1 MKLITYRKDGV
12 ERVGILSA
20 DERMVMPTRFDSMN
34 ELICSG
40 VSVKDPGEIQAPD
53 PDEPVALADVEL
65 LSPIPRPLQDVICLG
80 INYAAHAEESARFKK
95 ESFDRPQE
103 YTIYFSKR
111 VNEAVAPGGYVLA
124 HDDIEK
130 KLDYE
135 VELAV
140 VIGKEAKNVPA
151 EKAGE
156 YVFGYTILND
166 MSARDLQTNH
176 KQWYLGKSL
185 DAFTPIGPCIVTE
198 EEIKW
203 PPALG
208 IRSWING
215 ELRQDS
221 NTDMLLRDIGGIIE
235 ELSRGITLLP
245 GTIIATGTPAGVG
258 MGFEPPKFIGKGDV
272 IRCEIEGIG
281 VLENT
286 VK

>member
-1 MKLITYRKDGV
+1 MKREEEIMKLLTFKIEGK
-12 ERVGILSA
+12 ERVGILSE
-20 DERMVMPTRFDSMN
+20 DEKTVFGTDHSDMN

-40 VSVKDPGEIQAPD
+40 ASPQKTGE
-53 PDEPVALADVEL
+53 EFALEDVEL
-65 LSPIPRPLQDVICLG
+65 AAPIPRPRQDVICLG
-80 INYAAHAEESARFKK
+80 INYAAHAKESARYKK
-95 ESFDRPQE
+95 ESFEKNRE

-140 VIGKEAKNVPA
+140 IIGKEAKNVAAADA
-151 EKAGE
+151 ED
-156 YVFGYTILND
+156 YIFGYTILND

-185 DAFTPIGPCIVTE
+185 DGFTPMGPWIVTKD
-198 EEIKW
+198 EISW
-203 PPALG
+203 PPALA
-208 IRSWING
+208 IKSWIND
-215 ELRQDS
+215 EPRQDG
-221 NTDMLLRDIGGIIE
+221 NTNMLMRDIGDIIE
-235 ELSRGITLLP
+235 ELSKGITLLP

-258 MGFEPPKFIGKGDV
+258 MGFEPPKFIGKGDK
-272 IRCEIEGIG
+272 ITCEIEGIG
-281 VLENT
+281 VLENI

>member
-1 MKLITYRKDGV
+1 MIT
-12 ERVGILSA
+12 
-20 DERMVMPTRFDSMN
+20 PTVYNSMN

-40 VSVKDPGEIQAPD
+40 VSIEELKENAARGECCPEQKEDAGHMECCSGAEI
-53 PDEPVALADVEL
+53 ALADVEL

-140 VIGKEAKNVPA
+140 VIGKEAKNVSA
-151 EKAGE
+151 EEARD
-156 YVFGYTILND
+156 YIFGYTILND
-166 MSARDLQTNH
+166 MSARDLQMNH
-176 KQWYLGKSL
+176 KQWYMGKSL
-185 DAFTPIGPCIVTE
+185 DAFTPIGPWIVTE
-198 EEIKW
+198 DEIEW
-203 PPALG
+203 PPALA
-208 IRSWING
+208 IKSWVNG
-215 ELRQDS
+215 EPRQDS

-235 ELSRGITLLP
+235 ELSGGITLMP
-245 GTIIATGTPAGVG
+245 GTIIATGTPSGVG
-258 MGFEPPKFIGKGDV
+258 MGFQPPKFLNKGDV

-281 VLENT
+281 ILENR

>member
-111 VNEAVAPGGYVLA
+111 VNEAVAPGG
-124 HDDIEK
+124 
-130 KLDYE
+130 
-135 VELAV
+135 
-140 VIGKEAKNVPA
+140 
-151 EKAGE
+151 
-156 YVFGYTILND
+156 
-166 MSARDLQTNH
+166 
-176 KQWYLGKSL
+176 
-185 DAFTPIGPCIVTE
+185 
-198 EEIKW
+198 
-203 PPALG
+203 
-208 IRSWING
+208 
-215 ELRQDS
+215 
-221 NTDMLLRDIGGIIE
+221 
-235 ELSRGITLLP
+235 
-245 GTIIATGTPAGVG
+245 
-258 MGFEPPKFIGKGDV
+258 
-272 IRCEIEGIG
+272 
-281 VLENT
+281 
-286 VK
+286 